1 MNPFRHARYGNSFG
15 RMPSEIPGDYPAGC
29 ASEVTVRQ
37 ATPEELARV
46 RALPRPEK
54 PSMVIVRDRR
64 GRIVD
69 ARIERGR
76 DRA

>member
-15 RMPSEIPGDYPAGC
+15 RMPSEIPGDYPAGR
-29 ASEVTVRQ
+29 ASEVTSRQ

-46 RALPRPEK
+46 RALPKPEAAG
-54 PSMVIVRDRR
+54 MVIVRDRR

-76 DRA
+76 DGA